1 MSGEPDAARCREAMA
16 RYRATADRAESRL
29 TGHLDR
35 LHRAGA
41 TPAVESTDPA
51 GPRRG
56 GVVGVLRGG

>member
-29 TGHLDR
+29 AGHLDR
-35 LHRAGA
+35 LRRGKA
-41 TPAVESTDPA
+41 TPAAEPMAPA

-56 GVVGVLRGG
+56 GVAGVLRGG